1 MDLKI
6 DGTSELDE
14 KPKKV
19 KKPSTLAKYW
29 VGIAIVMT
37 ATIAAAVLIDLL
49 TDVDFGDS
57 ISIIV
62 RKPKP
67 PVYYA
72 KLSGIEVG
80 NQAQINAPVTAIMIE
95 NSPAA
100 RPQSG
105 LAAAEVVFEAIA
117 EGGITRFLAIYQAN
131 QPQLIGPVRSVRP
144 YYVSW
149 LAPFNASVA
158 HVGGSSKALAEVR
171 NGNYRDID
179 QFFNGGSYWRSRDRV
194 APHNVYTS
202 FERLNALN
210 AAKSYT
216 SSDPQMFAR
225 QAAKAAETVTASKIN
240 FTISSSTYNSSYVYN
255 QDTNNYTRWQAGQP
269 HLDREA
275 GEIRADAVIGLIVNE
290 TKILEDGWREN
301 IETIGSNKAYIF
313 QNGTVTE
320 ATWKKADQFSQIYFY
335 DANGKEIAIN
345 RGKVWLS
352 AVPASSERVSWQ

>member
-6 DGTSELDE
+6 DETIELDE

-19 KKPSTLAKYW
+19 SKTSTLAKYW
-29 VGIAIVMT
+29 VSIAIIVS
-37 ATIAAAVLIDLL
+37 ATIAAAVLINLL
-49 TDVDFGDS
+49 TDLDFVQP
-57 ISIIV
+57 ISVVV
-62 RKPKP
+62 RRPKP

-72 KLSGIEVG
+72 KLSGIQVE
-80 NQAQINAPVTAIMIE
+80 NQTQVNAPVTAIMIE

-131 QPQLIGPVRSVRP
+131 RPQLIGPVRSVRP

-149 LAPFNASVA
+149 VAPFNASVA
-158 HVGGSSKALAEVR
+158 HVGGSSKALAEIR
-171 NGNYRDID
+171 NGKYRDID
-179 QFFNGGSYWRSRDRV
+179 QFFNGGSYWRSKDRI
-194 APHNVYTS
+194 APHNVYTN

-210 AAKSYT
+210 IAKGYT
-216 SSDPQMFAR
+216 SSNPQMFAR
-225 QAAKAAETVTASKIN
+225 QEAKAAQVVTATKID
-240 FTISSSTYNSSYVYN
+240 FKISSATYNSSYLYN
-255 QDTNNYTRWQAGQP
+255 QETNNYTRWQAGRP

-275 GEIRADAVIGLIVNE
+275 GEIKVDAVIGLVVNE

-313 QNGTVTE
+313 QNGTITE
-320 ATWKKADQFSQIYFY
+320 ATWKKADQFSQIHFY
-335 DANGKEIAIN
+335 DTEGKEIAIN
-345 RGKVWLS
+345 RGKVWIS
-352 AVPASSERVSWQ
+352 AVSNSNGVTWQ